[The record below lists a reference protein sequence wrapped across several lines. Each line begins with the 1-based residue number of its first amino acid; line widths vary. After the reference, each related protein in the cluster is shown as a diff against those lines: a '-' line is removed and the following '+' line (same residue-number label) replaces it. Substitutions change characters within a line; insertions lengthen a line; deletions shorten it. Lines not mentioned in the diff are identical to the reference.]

1 MTLRELVRSR
11 RRLPVQSDYPS
22 ILHSPRVAAR
32 VGLWLGI
39 TFTLCFIT
47 GLLSHLI
54 QHPPSWFGWPTR
66 PIWLYRLTQ
75 GVHISSGIAA
85 IPLLG
90 IKLWVVTPRF
100 WRRPLLTGL
109 VNALERASI
118 LVLIASAAFELFGGL
133 LNIAEFYPWTYFFPS
148 VHFAVAWIVIG
159 SLLVHIAVKLPII
172 RNALSRP
179 VSAKDPPDPDDE
191 RDAIQATDIDDA
203 VDTDDAVETVD
214 AGTATAPVMVATTR
228 KHEGSLSRRG
238 LLGIAAGAVGIGA
251 LATVGDRIPALQ
263 KVSVLAQR
271 SGAGPQ
277 RLPVNRS
284 AQAAGVIKA
293 ANDPSWRLAVNGPTG
308 TVQFSLADLQRLPQ
322 YSADLPIACVEGWA
336 RQANWTGVRLADLL
350 SAVGAGPQASARLNS
365 LDTGTYGHSDAAAAV
380 CRDPL
385 TLVALKLNGQVLD
398 DDHGYPA
405 RLIAPARPGELQ
417 TKWLNRIDVTG

>member
-1 MTLRELVRSR
+1 MTLRELIQSR

-75 GVHISSGIAA
+75 GVHITSGIAS

-109 VNALERASI
+109 VNALERLSI
-118 LVLIASAAFELFGGL
+118 LVLIASAAFELIGGL
-133 LNIAEFYPWTYFFPS
+133 LNVAEFYPWTYFFPS
-148 VHFAVAWIVIG
+148 VHFAVGWIVIG
-159 SLLVHIAVKLPII
+159 ALLVHIAVKLPVI

-179 VSAKDPPDPDDE
+179 VSADDPPAHDVE
-191 RDAIQATDIDDA
+191 RESVTSADA
-203 VDTDDAVETVD
+203 VDAATAGVTVD
-214 AGTATAPVMVATTR
+214 TAPE
-228 KHEGSLSRRG
+228 HQGSLSRRG
-238 LLGIAAGAVGIGA
+238 LLGIAAGAVGIGT

-263 KVSVLAQR
+263 KISVLAQR

-277 RLPVNRS
+277 GLPVNRS

-293 ANDPSWRLAVNGPTG
+293 ANDPSWRLTVNGPTG
-308 TVQFSLADLQRLPQ
+308 VIQFSLADLQRLPQ
-322 YSADLPIACVEGWA
+322 HSADLPIACVEGWA

-350 SAVGAGPQASARLNS
+350 TAAGAGPQAAARVNS
-365 LDTGTYGHSDAAAAV
+365 LDTGTYGHSDVPATV

-398 DDHGYPA
+398 VDHGYPA
-405 RLIAPARPGELQ
+405 RLIAPARPGVLQ
-417 TKWLNRIDVTG
+417 TKWLSRIDVTA

>member
-75 GVHISSGIAA
+75 GVHITSGIAS

-109 VNALERASI
+109 VNALERLSI
-118 LVLIASAAFELFGGL
+118 LVLIASAAFELIGGL
-133 LNIAEFYPWTYFFPS
+133 LNVAEFYPWTYFFTS

-159 SLLVHIAVKLPII
+159 SLLVHIAVKLPVI
-172 RNALSRP
+172 RSALSRP
-179 VSAKDPPDPDDE
+179 VCAEDPPDQDG
-191 RDAIQATDIDDA
+191 
-203 VDTDDAVETVD
+203 
-214 AGTATAPVMVATTR
+214 AGTATPVTAAAAP
-228 KHEGSLSRRG
+228 KHQGSLSRRG
-238 LLGIAAGAVGIGA
+238 LLGIAAGAVGIGM

-263 KVSVLAQR
+263 KLSVLAQR

-277 RLPVNRS
+277 GLPVNRS

-293 ANDPSWRLAVNGPTG
+293 ANDPSWRLTVNGPTG
-308 TVQFSLADLQRLPQ
+308 VIQFSLADLQRLPQ

-336 RQANWTGVRLADLL
+336 RQANWTGIRLADLL
-350 SAVGAGPQASARLNS
+350 GAAGAGPHASARLNS
-365 LDTGTYGHSDAAAAV
+365 LDTGTYGHSDVPAAV

-398 DDHGYPA
+398 DDHGFPA
-405 RLIAPARPGELQ
+405 RLIAPARPGVLQ
-417 TKWLNRIDVTG
+417 TKWLSRIDVTA

>member
-75 GVHISSGIAA
+75 GVHISSGIAS

-109 VNALERASI
+109 VNGLERLSI
-118 LVLIASAAFELFGGL
+118 LVLIASAAFELIGGL
-133 LNIAEFYPWTYFFPS
+133 LNVAEFYPWTYFFPT
-148 VHFAVAWIVIG
+148 VHFAVAWIVMG
-159 SLLVHIAVKLPII
+159 ALLVHIAVKLPVI

-179 VSAKDPPDPDDE
+179 LSADDPPDPDDE
-191 RDAIQATDIDDA
+191 REALDA
-203 VDTDDAVETVD
+203 DTSTPLLVTA
-214 AGTATAPVMVATTR
+214 ATAP
-228 KHEGSLSRRG
+228 KHQGSLSRRG
-238 LLGIAAGAVGIGA
+238 LLGIAAGAVGIGT

-263 KVSVLAQR
+263 KISVLAQR

-277 RLPVNRS
+277 GLPVNRS

-293 ANDPSWRLAVNGPTG
+293 ANDPSWRLTVNGPTG

-350 SAVGAGPQASARLNS
+350 STVGAGPQASARLNS
-365 LDTGTYGHSDAAAAV
+365 LDTGTYGHSDAAASV

-417 TKWLNRIDVTG
+417 TKWLNRIDVTA